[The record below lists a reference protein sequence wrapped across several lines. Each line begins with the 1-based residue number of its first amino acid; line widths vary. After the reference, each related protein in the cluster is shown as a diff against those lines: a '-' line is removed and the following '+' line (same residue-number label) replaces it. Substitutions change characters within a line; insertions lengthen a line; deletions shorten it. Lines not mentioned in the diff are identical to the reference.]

1 MRDSSGKLLIIV
13 SNEYL
18 IFPERKNSCN
28 PEGKVWFS
36 RFVFLDSTGQKAE
49 MEKVYLKTENL
60 AKFIVK
66 NEFIK
71 DDLLDAEAV
80 RAFVLSNGTPFSDRN
95 GR

>member
-1 MRDSSGKLLIIV
+1 
-13 SNEYL
+13 
-18 IFPERKNSCN
+18 
-28 PEGKVWFS
+28 
-36 RFVFLDSTGQKAE
+36 